1 MGKKPTSD
9 DLKIKKE
16 IRKIVSGITEIPE
29 SDLKDNADFVRDLG
43 IDSMMALEIVASIEK
58 KFKIVIPEEE
68 IPKVTS
74 LNGIYKL
81 IEKRGKKK

>member
-1 MGKKPTSD
+1 MEKS
-9 DLKIKKE
+9 LKYQIKQ
-16 IRKIVSGITEIPE
+16 IVSSITEIPLK
-29 SDLKDNADFVRDLG
+29 DLKEDADFTKDLG

>member
-1 MGKKPTSD
+1 MNKKQD
-9 DLKIKKE
+9 FQDIKQQIKQ
-16 IRKIVSGITEIPE
+16 IVSQITEIPLK
-29 SDLKDNADFVRDLG
+29 DLKDDADFTRNLG